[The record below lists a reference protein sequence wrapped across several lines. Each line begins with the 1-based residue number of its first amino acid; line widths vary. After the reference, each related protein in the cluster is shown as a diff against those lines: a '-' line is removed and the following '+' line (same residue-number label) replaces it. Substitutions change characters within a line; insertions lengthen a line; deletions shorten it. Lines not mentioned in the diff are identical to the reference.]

1 MLKKR
6 IIATLVV
13 RQGIVVQSIGFRSY
27 LPVGRPE
34 IAIEFLNDWGVDE
47 IVLLDISATVESR
60 GPDMAMVERTAKRCR
75 VPLLVGGGIR
85 TLAHARQLVHS
96 GADKVAFNQASLH
109 TPNLLTQV
117 ANVLGNQCVVGAI
130 DGVRATS
137 GYKVYDYVLRQTT
150 SQAPTDLAQAMVRL
164 GCGEIFIQS
173 VDRDGSREGF
183 DLALVQAVRKS
194 VDVPVICCGGAGCA
208 AHFVEV
214 FQGADVHAAAAAN
227 FFHYTEHSVT
237 VTKAALLRAGIL
249 VRDDTHANY
258 LENPLGENER
268 LKKKTDQA
276 LEEMLFV
283 RFEKE
288 VI

>member
-34 IAIEFLNDWGVDE
+34 IAVEFLNDWGVDE
-47 IVLLDISATVESR
+47 IVLIDISATVESR
-60 GPDMAMVERTAKRCR
+60 SPDMAMVERVAKRCR

-85 TLAHARQLVHS
+85 TLAHARELVHS

-109 TPNLLTQV
+109 TPGLLTQV
-117 ANVLGNQCVVGAI
+117 ANVLGSQCVVGAI
-130 DGVRATS
+130 DGLRTTS
-137 GYKVYDYVLRQTT
+137 GYKVYDYVLGQTT
-150 SQAPTDLAQAMVRL
+150 SQAPTEFAQAMVRL

-173 VDRDGSREGF
+173 VDRDGSRQGF
-183 DLALVQAVRKS
+183 DLPLIQAVREA
-194 VDVPVICCGGAGCA
+194 VDVPVICCGGAAGA

-214 FQGADVHAAAAAN
+214 FEGTDVHAASAAN
-227 FFHYTEHSVT
+227 LFHYTEHSVT
-237 VTKAALLRAGIL
+237 VIKAALLRAGVF
-249 VRDDTHANY
+249 VRNDVRATY
-258 LENPLGENER
+258 LENPLGKNGR
-268 LKKKTDQA
+268 LEKKIDQA

-283 RFEKE
+283 RIEKE